1 MCAELQIE
9 SLDASA
15 VITSGSWYPHVVLGG
30 INFWQISRHCKVI
43 QFWVSHRNRGEHQSV
58 L

>member
-15 VITSGSWYPHVVLGG
+15 VIISGSWYPHVVLGG
-30 INFWQISRHCKVI
+30 INFWQILPALQSNSV
-43 QFWVSHRNRGEHQSV
+43 FGVSHKQG
-58 L
+58 